1 MPQWQQPWRRRT
13 LCRITHKRRLLNTLR
28 TPVRRRPPQTP
39 RPHHHANA
47 SAPGAAICPAHP
59 QQRIGGTGKK
69 YYLHVLS
76 AEELKAR
83 GMPEKKAKLVIQS
96 YPVLVLGDEWLEELF
111 CPACGTSRWC
121 HVSRDPEGK
130 LMVRW
135 AEREL
140 WQQVAHVDPLQ
151 PNPTVSEFS
160 RRQARR
166 LRNRRP
172 DGSQLFERL

>member
-1 MPQWQQPWRRRT
+1 MLCAVVQAQILSNHAQMQPVEHVDDVWTETPSSTPPSAPPRQRQRPRRRQ
-13 LCRITHKRRLLNTLR
+13 LL
-28 TPVRRRPPQTP
+28 
-39 RPHHHANA
+39 
-47 SAPGAAICPAHP
+47 CPAHP
-59 QQRIGGTGKK
+59 QQQIGGTGKK

-83 GMPEKKAKLVIQS
+83 GMPDKKAKLVIQA

-121 HVSRDPEGK
+121 HVKKKANGK
-130 LMVRW
+130 LLVRW
-135 AEREL
+135 AQREL

-172 DGSQLFERL
+172 DGSPLFERL

>member
-1 MPQWQQPWRRRT
+1 VLTRALSNHAQTQAVDHVEDAREKAPYPNPTSPPQRQRQRPRRRQ
-13 LCRITHKRRLLNTLR
+13 LL
-28 TPVRRRPPQTP
+28 
-39 RPHHHANA
+39 
-47 SAPGAAICPAHP
+47 CPAHP

-121 HVSRDPEGK
+121 HVSRDPQGE

-135 AEREL
+135 AQREL